1 MEHARNSVSTGF
13 RREELS
19 TRDLFA
25 SVIHGS
31 IGGMSD
37 AGVIGQ
43 AHDVRTTDGRTL
55 RAHEV
60 GDPAGELILVHHG
73 TPGWGLLAPEWAADA
88 VARGFRL
95 VGYDRPGYGGS
106 DRHPGRRV
114 ADAAADSAAIADALG
129 ADRFRTWGGSGGG
142 PHSLACA
149 ALLPDRVVAA
159 AVVAG
164 VAPYD
169 ADGLEWTAGMGQDN
183 IDEFGA
189 ATQGEPTLRPALEHA
204 NGQLTAMG
212 AAGVADVLQSILPP
226 VDTALLSGEMGEF
239 LFRWMTGGI
248 AGTVDG
254 WVDDD
259 LAFISDW
266 GFQPAQ
272 IRVPVL
278 IVHGGQDLMVPF
290 DHGQW
295 LGGRIPGVTTR
306 FSDEDGHLSTLR
318 TIPDVHTWLL
328 ER

>member
-1 MEHARNSVSTGF
+1 MGH
-13 RREELS
+13 
-19 TRDLFA
+19 
-25 SVIHGS
+25 
-31 IGGMSD
+31 MSA

-43 AHDVRTTDGRTL
+43 IHDVRTADGRTL

-60 GDPAGELILVHHG
+60 GDPAGELVLVHHG

-95 VGYDRPGYGGS
+95 VGFDRPGYGGS
-106 DRHPGRRV
+106 DRQPGRRV
-114 ADAAADSAAIADALG
+114 ADVAADAAALADALG
-129 ADRFRTWGGSGGG
+129 VDRFRTWGASGGG
-142 PHSLACA
+142 PHALACA

-159 AVVAG
+159 AAVAG

-183 IDEFGA
+183 VDEFNA
-189 ATQGEPTLRPALEHA
+189 ATQGEQTLRPFIDHA
-204 NGQLTAMG
+204 NAEMTSIG
-212 AAGVADVLQSILPP
+212 AAGMAEVLQSILSP
-226 VDTALLSGEMGEF
+226 VDAALLTGETGEF
-239 LFRWMTGGI
+239 LFRWMTDGV

-259 LAFISDW
+259 LAFVSDW

-272 IRVPVL
+272 VGVPVL
-278 IVHGGQDLMVPF
+278 VVHGGQDLMVPF

-306 FSDEDGHLSTLR
+306 FSAEEGHLSTLR